1 MSSMLRTKDL
11 VKLFRGAK
19 ALDRLNLD
27 VPEGSV
33 YALVGPNGA
42 GKTTAIKILMNILQP
57 TLGSAEVLGVNSRD
71 LGPPQFAE
79 IGYVSE
85 NQELPGWMTVE
96 YFMAYVKP
104 FYSTWDDSLATE
116 LMRQFDLPRYRKL
129 RHLSRGMLMKAALA
143 SSLAYRPRLIVLDEP
158 FTGLDPLVRDEF
170 IRGLLEI
177 AEGTTILISSH
188 DIAEIETFASHIGYL
203 DRGRLQFSEELT
215 SLSSRFREVEVT
227 IDEVKLDGGPNLPS
241 NWPPQW
247 LDPQASATLLR
258 FVDSQFEETHTRA
271 EIQRLFGGVRNVA
284 MKPMPLRAIL
294 VALAKPG
301 RKNAA

>member
-1 MSSMLRTKDL
+1 MSSMLRTRDL
-11 VKLFRGAK
+11 VKMFGGAK

-42 GKTTAIKILMNILQP
+42 GKTTAIKTLMNILQP
-57 TLGSAEVLGVNSRD
+57 SLGSAEVLGINSRD
-71 LGPPQFAE
+71 LGPPQFAD

-104 FYSTWDDSLATE
+104 FYPTWDDVLATE
-116 LMRQFDLPRYRKL
+116 LIRQFDLPLGRKL

-170 IRGLLEI
+170 IEGLLEI

-215 SLSSRFREVEVT
+215 SLSARFREVEVT
-227 IDEVKLDGGPNLPS
+227 LNDQTTLPNL
-241 NWPPQW
+241 PPQW
-247 LDPQASATLLR
+247 LDPQASASLLR
-258 FVDSQFEETHTRA
+258 FVDSQLDETHTRA

-284 MKPMPLRAIL
+284 VKPLPLRAIL
-294 VALAKPG
+294 VTLAKSG

>member
-1 MSSMLRTKDL
+1 MSSMLRTRGL
-11 VKLFRGAK
+11 LKLFRGAK

-42 GKTTAIKILMNILQP
+42 GKTTAIKTLMNILQP
-57 TLGSAEVLGVNSRD
+57 SLGSAEVLGINSRD
-71 LGPPQFAE
+71 LGPPQFGE

-85 NQELPGWMTVE
+85 NQELPGWMTVQ

-104 FYSTWDDSLATE
+104 FYPTWDDALATE
-116 LMRQFDLPRYRKL
+116 LIRQFDLPLGRKL

-143 SSLAYRPRLIVLDEP
+143 SSLAYRPCLIVLDEP

-170 IRGLLEI
+170 IEGLLEI

-215 SLSSRFREVEVT
+215 SLSARFREVEVT
-227 IDEVKLDGGPNLPS
+227 LSDQTTLPNL
-241 NWPPQW
+241 PPQW
-247 LDPQASATLLR
+247 LDPQASASLLR
-258 FVDSQFEETHTRA
+258 FVDSQFDETHTRA

-284 MKPMPLRAIL
+284 VKPMPLRAIL
-294 VALAKPG
+294 VTLAKSG